1 MKTEQMLDEI
11 RDANLTYLMLAQRLI
26 REDRAQAL
34 YRLGLTEEVAD
45 MIGALSAG
53 QILKVAATNLLMCA
67 FRFNDDLVWNLLTGH
82 SKDKAA
88 SGMHAAIVMAGRIA
102 QPA

>member
-1 MKTEQMLDEI
+1 MKYQQFIVSRILHRSTIL
-11 RDANLTYLMLAQRLI
+11 
-26 REDRAQAL
+26 
-34 YRLGLTEEVAD
+34 
-45 MIGALSAG
+45 
-53 QILKVAATNLLMCA
+53 QIAASNLLMCA